1 MYKKI
6 DAVLK
11 CVKTKLQKLVR
22 QESQQHFFNIIDT
35 IKINKQLNSSLLDL
49 MWTHESLIYK
59 RLISKICNNV
69 RHYVMIAIQW
79 SSDVKV
85 LYW

>member
-22 QESQQHFFNIIDT
+22 QESQQHFFNIINT
-35 IKINKQLNSSLLDL
+35 IKINKQLNSSFLDL
-49 MWTHESLIYK
+49 NDK
-59 RLISKICNNV
+59 
-69 RHYVMIAIQW
+69 
-79 SSDVKV
+79 D
-85 LYW
+85 